1 MKRMLL
7 VAALVVFPVMSVLA
21 SSPAKKPLEEGKPYA
36 EQRQRIM
43 SDLQEGE
50 VYSEISLENRSRVL
64 ASLGRIDALLGEDG
78 QVQRLSELERVAMFN
93 DQEEINALLTEARE
107 DSRLICRRER
117 PIGSHR
123 PQNICITAAMRRQ
136 AQENA
141 REELRKMPVSQSRA
155 TTP

>member
-64 ASLGRIDALLGEDG
+64 ASLGRMQP
-78 QVQRLSELERVAMFN
+78 QVA
-93 DQEEINALLTEARE
+93 
-107 DSRLICRRER
+107 
-117 PIGSHR
+117 
-123 PQNICITAAMRRQ
+123 
-136 AQENA
+136 
-141 REELRKMPVSQSRA
+141 
-155 TTP
+155 